1 MRLWTPCKDD
11 VFFSKISSSLI
22 ECFLTENEQL
32 FAANSDGWVEAADE
46 VFSIKFSL
54 PRQNLSHLADWSV
67 VTSEPSPCSLRVSY
81 DFIIILSIKLFRQFF
96 DRQTNNV
103 SSRMSHISLSLR
115 KIAWGNLEFMTRYTG
130 KRPTNANSVQLTL
143 KKMLYFTLPL
153 ARERE
158 HSQILKLMVMVYV
171 IIICVVRSEVTP
183 HLPFLAPSKRD
194 PARWIRTKNVRGRDC
209 KVINFDYES
218 NSSLSRVIC
227 SRCTHVELTVIRRI
241 FNFQFQ
247 THNTHNVCDTIMSF
261 WITSFV
267 LIVRERFKAW
277 QCIM

>member
-81 DFIIILSIKLFRQFF
+81 DFIIILSIKLSRQFF

-153 ARERE
+153 ARALTNIKINGHGLCYNYMCSTKWS
-158 HSQILKLMVMVYV
+158 HSSPPLPSTVET
-171 IIICVVRSEVTP
+171 RS
-183 HLPFLAPSKRD
+183 SSMDSNKKRTWT
-194 PARWIRTKNVRGRDC
+194 R
-209 KVINFDYES
+209 
-218 NSSLSRVIC
+218 L
-227 SRCTHVELTVIRRI
+227 
-241 FNFQFQ
+241 
-247 THNTHNVCDTIMSF
+247 
-261 WITSFV
+261 
-267 LIVRERFKAW
+267 
-277 QCIM
+277 